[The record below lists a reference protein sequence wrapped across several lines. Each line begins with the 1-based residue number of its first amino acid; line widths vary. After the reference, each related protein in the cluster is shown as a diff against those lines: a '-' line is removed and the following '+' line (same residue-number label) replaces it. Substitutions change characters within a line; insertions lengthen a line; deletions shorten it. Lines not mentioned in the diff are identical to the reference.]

1 MHALPRL
8 RCVRRPNGPPPVC
21 WLLLAALAFLAG
33 CQSPGTGDNIDGVRY
48 YQQGQPQ
55 AAMAAFQQAL
65 VDNPDNPE
73 AYYNLGAAYQRLGT
87 QTSDTAM
94 LQQAENMYHRCLDLS
109 PDDVACHRALAV
121 LLVDTDRAQSAFTL
135 LERWANRSPQLADPR
150 IELARLHEEF
160 GETEVAQRY
169 LAEAIDV
176 DPTNSRAWAAMARL
190 REQSGQ
196 YAQAL
201 SNYQQAQHMNAAQP
215 GVSERIAALQQHL
228 QMASAPPGTT
238 TAGAVPPGS
247 APSGTLTVDNQQGWT
262 KR

>member
-1 MHALPRL
+1 MPARGHLP
-8 RCVRRPNGPPPVC
+8 VRSNQTGWRSSLWVLG
-21 WLLLAALAFLAG
+21 LTLLAQAG
-33 CQSPGTGDNIDGVRY
+33 CHSPGTGQNVEGVRY

-65 VDNPDNPE
+65 VENPNNPE
-73 AYYNLGAAYQRLGT
+73 AYYNLASAYHYLGK
-87 QTSDTAM
+87 QNSDSAM
-94 LQQAENMYHRCLDLS
+94 LQQAENLYHRCLDLN

-121 LLVDTDRAQSAFTL
+121 LLVDTNRAQSAFTL

-160 GETEVAQRY
+160 GETDTAQRY
-169 LAEAIDV
+169 LSEAIDV
-176 DPTNSRAWAAMARL
+176 DPTNSRAWAAMAHL

-201 SNYQQAQHMNAAQP
+201 SNYQQAQYMNAAQP
-215 GVSERIAALQQHL
+215 GVAERIAVLQQQI
-228 QMASAPPGTT
+228 QMASLPSP
-238 TAGAVPPGS
+238 AGGS
-247 APSGTLTVDNQQGWT
+247 AAASPPQAALAIGNQDGWT